1 MALSPPQVEPW
12 RLKQG
17 TEAMDSWR
25 GNFIDRIYYLLTILS
40 FICRAFCDGIVLVH
54 LEKGQQAVRDVQQS
68 EETEA
73 CHHFQAILEQ
83 TMVSWWLIT
92 TDYTIIRNCIFWLHS
107 VSCLILFFLFRA
119 GYRRVWCSLMRSDAV
134 GIQLWRFCSWSSWKK
149 VPMGGILP
157 NLLLFSALRGMWE
170 APDVSIRPSQTKVCF
185 ARIESWSS
193 ASEISISSK
202 SKTTRKYK
210 ISEKEW
216 KEGGD
221 ELTGVNWVP
230 VDPATHQATKI
241 ACGVRTWI
249 KDVQF
254 FQK

>member
-1 MALSPPQVEPW
+1 MRCLCSLIMIKSGGRRMADIAMALSPPQVEPW

-119 GYRRVWCSLMRSDAV
+119 GYRRVWCSLMQSESSSEGFAV
-134 GIQLWRFCSWSSWKK
+134 DLPGRRYQWVGFYPICSSF
-149 VPMGGILP
+149 PHY
-157 NLLLFSALRGMWE
+157 A
-170 APDVSIRPSQTKVCF
+170 
-185 ARIESWSS
+185 
-193 ASEISISSK
+193 
-202 SKTTRKYK
+202 
-210 ISEKEW
+210 
-216 KEGGD
+216 
-221 ELTGVNWVP
+221 
-230 VDPATHQATKI
+230 
-241 ACGVRTWI
+241 ACGRRRMSPSARHKQRFVLPG
-249 KDVQF
+249 
-254 FQK
+254 

>member
-25 GNFIDRIYYLLTILS
+25 GNFIDRIYPLLTILS

-83 TMVSWWLIT
+83 TMVSWWLIA

-107 VSCLILFFLFRA
+107 VSCLILFYLFRA
-119 GYRRVWCSLMRSDAV
+119 GYRRVWCSLMQSESSSEGFALDLPGTRYQWV
-134 GIQLWRFCSWSSWKK
+134 GFYPIC
-149 VPMGGILP
+149 
-157 NLLLFSALRGMWE
+157 FSFPHYA
-170 APDVSIRPSQTKVCF
+170 
-185 ARIESWSS
+185 
-193 ASEISISSK
+193 
-202 SKTTRKYK
+202 
-210 ISEKEW
+210 
-216 KEGGD
+216 
-221 ELTGVNWVP
+221 
-230 VDPATHQATKI
+230 
-241 ACGVRTWI
+241 ACGRRRMSPSARHKQRFVLPG
-249 KDVQF
+249 
-254 FQK
+254 